1 MNPKKYIKAEKI
13 YLYRA
18 DGSGRWTRYKDR
30 LTLEETRLLDYACA
44 VKYAKRANSAPRG
57 GKHGEHY
64 EILKSFT
71 ADTLRR
77 KAARAAKA
85 FEAKLAQVL
94 PSEKIDCFSTI
105 SDRGQIVIDGKDYSN
120 FYGDGENAVE
130 ICAVDADAFR
140 AAEYITRRQV
150 YESRGRLTVEKFDA
164 PKTLTISA
172 TDCGRGGQIIIK
184 NAVGFCVWER
194 KAKIFVSRG
203 KVCESEKIEKF

>member
-1 MNPKKYIKAEKI
+1 MNQKKYTKAEKI
-13 YLYRA
+13 YLYRVE
-18 DGSGRWTRYKDR
+18 GSGRWTRYKDR
-30 LTLEETRLLDYACA
+30 LTPEETRLLNNACA
-44 VKYAKRANSAPRG
+44 CRYAKRANSAPRG

-130 ICAVDADAFR
+130 VCAVDADAFR

-150 YESRGRLTVEKFDA
+150 YEPRGRLTVEKFDA
-164 PKTLTISA
+164 PKALTVSE
-172 TDCGRGGQIIIK
+172 TDCGRGGQITIK

-194 KAKIFVSRG
+194 KAKIFVDGG
-203 KVCESEKIEKF
+203 KVYEIEK

>member
-1 MNPKKYIKAEKI
+1 MNQKKYTKAEKI
-13 YLYRA
+13 HLYRVE
-18 DGSGRWTRYKDR
+18 GRGRWTRYKDR
-30 LTLEETRLLDYACA
+30 LTLEETQLLNNACA
-44 VKYAKRANSAPRG
+44 HGYAKRANSAPRG

-77 KAARAAKA
+77 KAAKAAKA

-94 PSEKIDCFSTI
+94 PAKKIDWFSTI
-105 SDRGQIVIDGKDYSN
+105 SDRGQIVMNGKGYSN

-130 ICAVDADAFR
+130 VCAVDAEAFR

-150 YESRGRLTVEKFDA
+150 YEPRARLTVEKFDA
-164 PKTLTISA
+164 PKTLTVSE
-172 TDCGRGGQIIIK
+172 TDCGRGEQITIK

-194 KAKIFVSRG
+194 KAKIFVDGG
-203 KVCESEKIEKF
+203 KAYEIEK